1 MAASNKTH
9 KSHLITSLF
18 FLVIFLSN
26 SSLSSARLLSATQPT
41 LSLALPSDKP
51 HQDPKPTALPCDHM
65 VPFKNFHVGV
75 MRRSPS
81 QKPAGKY
88 GPSFLTMLPKG
99 GHVRSSGPSGG
110 SNYIK
115 TQFNHGRSIQHQSFG
130 APHALSL
137 EFFFSF

>member
-9 KSHLITSLF
+9 NSHLISSVF
-18 FLVIFLSN
+18 FFFILLSN

-41 LSLALPSDKP
+41 LNLALPSDKP
-51 HQDPKPTALPCDHM
+51 HQALPCDHM

-99 GHVRSSGPSGG
+99 GHVPSSGPSKG
-110 SNYIK
+110 SNDIK
-115 TQFNHGRSIQHQSFG
+115 T
-130 APHALSL
+130 
-137 EFFFSF
+137 